1 MLNGPDKTRPIRFG
15 SGRIPADR
23 VHFAIPNTS
32 HNGTTIANTEA
43 KRSQHLIK
51 AKPITDSN
59 LANNQSKQNQH

>member
-1 MLNGPDKTRPIRFG
+1 MEPPTTTIET
-15 SGRIPADR
+15 PATIEPQT
-23 VHFAIPNTS
+23 HHWTNTS
-32 HNGTTIANTEA
+32 HNRTTIANTEA